1 MKTTQ
6 NYFQLRML
14 IFSMAVLLVLVLQ
27 FFALAG
33 DAALF
38 LTYSTFC
45 TLIFSFSLAFN
56 KQAAFYHPFVFILLT
71 VFIGVTLRSFYMV
84 YDTGNADINSFFLR
98 DQTIS
103 YFLQPTFMLVTGFIL
118 FAAGY
123 HLTRGKFSFR
133 RFRLYNEDK
142 PWSQKRLMQLTVIYF
157 LIALAGI
164 ILFVRAIGIGSI
176 LADFSSKRFL
186 VLDDG
191 NNNLTASFGYYRL
204 MASFI
209 QPLLYIFL
217 LNFLVEGKKILSAQ
231 GFVLILIAL
240 ANLFFPIFTSSRS
253 DLLTIFLNAFI
264 IISLAGKLNARFL
277 IPISLAALTLFMLVT
292 LLRPSKTNAI
302 NTDKISLLD
311 PFIYN
316 RNLLDVSKTAHI
328 VNSIPEKMP
337 FEHGETFLAL
347 LYAPVPRT
355 VWPDK
360 PALSI
365 GKDISHHI
373 YGYSQ
378 RTLAGIPPGMPAEL
392 YLNFGYPGILIGFLL
407 VGILLKKLFNS
418 FQFDGPVNKNR
429 IVLYVVI
436 VVSITITL
444 FGSSINQA
452 ILAVLQAYIPLYAG
466 LKYITKKALGSS

>member
-1 MKTTQ
+1 
-6 NYFQLRML
+6 
-14 IFSMAVLLVLVLQ
+14 
-27 FFALAG
+27 
-33 DAALF
+33 
-38 LTYSTFC
+38 
-45 TLIFSFSLAFN
+45 
-56 KQAAFYHPFVFILLT
+56 
-71 VFIGVTLRSFYMV
+71 MV
-84 YDTGNADINSFFLR
+84 YDPDNANINSFFLR

-103 YFLQPTFMLVTGFIL
+103 YFLQPTFMLVAGFIL
-118 FAAGY
+118 FTIGY
-123 HLTRGKFSFR
+123 QFSYGKFSFK
-133 RFRLYNEDK
+133 RFKLYNQARAWDQ
-142 PWSQKRLMQLTVIYF
+142 QKLMQLAAIYF

-164 ILFVRAIGIGSI
+164 ILFVRAIGISSI
-176 LADFSSKRFL
+176 FADLSGKRFL
-186 VLDDG
+186 VLDEGD
-191 NNNLTASFGYYRL
+191 NNLTASFGYYRL

-217 LNFLVEGKKILSAQ
+217 LNFLFERKKLLSTH
-231 GFVLILIAL
+231 GVVLILIAL

-264 IISLAGKLNARFL
+264 IISLAGRLNARLL
-277 IPISLAALTLFMLVT
+277 IPISFSAIILFMLVT
-292 LLRPSKTNAI
+292 LLRPAKSNSVDT
-302 NTDKISLLD
+302 TKISLLD

-328 VNSIPEKMP
+328 INSVPEKMP

-360 PALSI
+360 PALSV
-365 GKDISHHI
+365 GKDIAHQV

-378 RTLAGIPPGMPAEL
+378 KNLAGIPPGMPAEL
-392 YLNFGYPGILIGFLL
+392 YLNFGYPGILLGFFL

-418 FQFDGPVNKNR
+418 FQFDGPVIKNR

-452 ILAVLQAYIPLYAG
+452 VLAILQAYIPLYLG
-466 LKYITKKALGSS
+466 LKYITKQDRS